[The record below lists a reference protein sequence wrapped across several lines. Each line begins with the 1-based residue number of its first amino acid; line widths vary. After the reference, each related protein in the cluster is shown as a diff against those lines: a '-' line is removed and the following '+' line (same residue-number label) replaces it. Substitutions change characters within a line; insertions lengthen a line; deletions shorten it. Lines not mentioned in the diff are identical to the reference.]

1 MKKSSV
7 SIHNLKDIGIKPIKV
22 RVEGKTYYI
31 DVSKEFHIDKNNIE
45 TQLRD
50 PSFNLYILCIVRDYL
65 IKKRDTL
72 SMERDKAYSK
82 AWIFYKEANERWN
95 NDYVD
100 NKASTNQ
107 KYLSLCERY
116 IQSCEKASK
125 FISLCK
131 AYENRIEVLRT
142 LNANL
147 RKMNF

>member
-1 MKKSSV
+1 MKKSV
-7 SIHNLKDIGIKPIKV
+7 VTHNIKDIGIKPVKV
-22 RVEGKTYYI
+22 KVEGKTYYI
-31 DVSKEFHIDKNNIE
+31 DVPKEFHIDKNNIE

-50 PSFNLYILCIVRDYL
+50 SSFNLFILSTVRDYL

-72 SMERDKAYSK
+72 AIERDKAYSN
-82 AWIFYKEANERWN
+82 AWIFYKEANARWN

-100 NKASTNQ
+100 NKSKTNS

-116 IQSCEKASK
+116 IQACEKASK
-125 FISLCK
+125 FISLCR